1 MDEKHLGVLQLQ
13 VQWRPTLL
21 FKIICNEFNGSRSSN
36 NGSAEKNSNFQIA
49 DQNSLADSIPS
60 EEYIPIEE
68 SDNEALSLKDQDLK
82 K

>member
-1 MDEKHLGVLQLQ
+1 M
-13 VQWRPTLL
+13 

-36 NGSAEKNSNFQIA
+36 NESAEKNSNFQIA